1 MYKKNYK
8 ENKKMKIVVVSGGF
22 DPIHSG
28 HIAYFKSAKELGEK
42 LIVALNSDEWLI
54 NKKGKYFMP
63 FNERKSIV
71 ENLSCVDLVIDFE
84 DDQLG
89 SAKNALIKVKE
100 MYPNDDIIFA
110 NGGDRNQ
117 DNIPEMSVSNI
128 NFKFSVGG
136 DDKKN
141 SSSWI
146 LKSWQYYHEERLWG
160 SFYNL
165 FEEDQVK
172 VKELIVAPGKG
183 MSFQKHFKRSEI
195 WMVSKGSCIV
205 NYSKNDP
212 DSKKNIRL
220 NKFDHYL
227 VPVGEWHQITNPFKE
242 TCHLI
247 EIQYGEECVEDDIE
261 RTEYY
266 KEK

>member
-1 MYKKNYK
+1 
-8 ENKKMKIVVVSGGF
+8 MKIVVVSGGF

-28 HIAYFKSAKELGEK
+28 HIAYFKAAIEFGDK
-42 LIVALNSDEWLI
+42 LIVALNSDDWLI
-54 NKKGKYFMP
+54 EKKGKFFMP
-63 FNERKSIV
+63 FVERKKII
-71 ENLSCVDLVIDFE
+71 ENLLPVNTVISFK
-84 DDQLG
+84 DDEKG
-89 SAKNALIKVKE
+89 SAINALIKVKE
-100 MYPNDDIIFA
+100 MYPDDDIVFA

-117 DNIPEMSVSNI
+117 ENIPEMSVDEI
-128 NFKFSVGG
+128 EFIFSVGG

-146 LKSWQYYHEERLWG
+146 LKKWQYYHEERLWG

-172 VKELIVAPGKG
+172 VKELVVAPGKG

-195 WMVSKGSCIV
+195 WMVSKGKCIV
-205 NYSKNDP
+205 NYSKDKP
-212 DSKKNIRL
+212 DNKKNVQL

-227 VPVGEWHQITNPFKE
+227 VPVQEWHQITNPFKE
-242 TCHLI
+242 PCHII
-247 EIQYGEECVEDDIE
+247 EIQYGEKCIEDDIE

-266 KEK
+266 SPK